1 MGAIRVQDKRALT
14 EVLRMAGGAGR
25 EQRVP
30 PRLSG
35 RCTPLRDGREAK
47 MRAEPEDKESRLDTV
62 GAEVERRREDA
73 RGEGAG
79 GDRKRVVRIK
89 LSQGT
94 GARRRGHAGGA

>member
-1 MGAIRVQDKRALT
+1 M
-14 EVLRMAGGAGR
+14 
-25 EQRVP
+25 
-30 PRLSG
+30 S
-35 RCTPLRDGREAK
+35 
-47 MRAEPEDKESRLDTV
+47 AEPEDKESRLDTV

-94 GARRRGHAGGA
+94 GARRRGRAGGA